1 MVTSSFSVDDGDPSI
16 IYLGVWGQL
25 NDHLAYN
32 TTLTW
37 LSYAAT
43 AKIPFVGELFN
54 AFQTPLPHPTK
65 GSSIGVYG
73 TNWANSPHRKP
84 APACLYT
91 IDEGT
96 PVRLTSDRTA
106 TTKWGDLFFQ
116 SPDLPKTSHVLT
128 IEYADDSKTKD
139 AISLDFF
146 IVNDDTLPS
155 DPSSPLTISFPSSM
169 TTTPFTTPHSPV
181 LSLSSFSTLESSSGS
196 SSPTSGAMHT
206 RPATE
211 LVQGK
216 TTPKL
221 PIGPIIGGALGA
233 LTFICAILLLLYLR
247 RRRRESHSDKN
258 IGAPPLVV
266 GKNSQFLS

>member
-1 MVTSSFSVDDGDPSI
+1 MVPSSFSVDDGDPSI
-16 IYLGVWGQL
+16 IYLGAWDRL
-25 NDHLAYN
+25 SDHLAYN

-37 LSYAAT
+37 LSCAAT
-43 AKIPFVGELFN
+43 AKISFVGELCN
-54 AFQTPLPHPTK
+54 AFQTPIPHPTK

-96 PVRLTSDRTA
+96 PVRLTANRTA
-106 TTKWGDLFFQ
+106 TTKWGELFFQ

-128 IEYADDSKTKD
+128 IKYADDWKTKD

-146 IVNDDTLPS
+146 IVDDDTLPS
-155 DPSSPLTISFPSSM
+155 DPSSPLTISFPSST
-169 TTTPFTTPHSPV
+169 TTTPSTTPHSPV
-181 LSLSSFSTLESSSGS
+181 LSPSSYSTESSSGS
-196 SSPTSGAMHT
+196 SSPTLGAAPT

-211 LVQGK
+211 LVQGEK
-216 TTPKL
+216 MPKP

-233 LTFICAILLLLYLR
+233 LTFICAIFLLLYLR
-247 RRRRESHSDKN
+247 RRRRESHSNKN
-258 IGAPPLVV
+258 IGAPPLAV
-266 GKNSQFLS
+266 GKNFQFLS